1 MRDSDSGI
9 DLSRSR
15 QEQKQGKTQDY
26 WRQPNT
32 GNTKN
37 IMPDPFAIT
46 YSDGNSP
53 YAEFKGQMY
62 PRAYSE
68 GPQLY
73 GRAKTSHD
81 GPHAELQGKSFTMD
95 TVSPNFVFRAPVLAR
110 QWGYS
115 PAQLGYRIQ

>member
-53 YAEFKGQMY
+53 YAEFKGQLY

-68 GPQLY
+68 GPHAELHHH
-73 GRAKTSHD
+73 GRAKTSHS
-81 GPHAELQGKSFTMD
+81 GPHDGKSFTME
-95 TVSPNFVFRAPVLAR
+95 TVSPNLVLRAPV
-110 QWGYS
+110 
-115 PAQLGYRIQ
+115 